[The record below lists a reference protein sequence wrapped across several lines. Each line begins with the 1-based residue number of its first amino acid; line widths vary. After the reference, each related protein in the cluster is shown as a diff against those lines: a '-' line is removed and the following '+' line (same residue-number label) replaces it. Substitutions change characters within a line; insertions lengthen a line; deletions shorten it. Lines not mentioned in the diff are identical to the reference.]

1 MRSHGKDIKGA
12 TLSRGSLRRSSEDLI
27 MTISIS
33 HLAERLGCLRR
44 RRAAI
49 HSLLMSLS
57 DGSFDSSE
65 GQAALSSDSDQM
77 EETLDEMAGVESEL
91 EVLEEQYRR
100 LQWEQH

>member
-1 MRSHGKDIKGA
+1 MVN
-12 TLSRGSLRRSSEDLI
+12 
-27 MTISIS
+27 SIS

-44 RRAAI
+44 RRAAL

-77 EETLDEMAGVESEL
+77 EETFEELAGVESEL
-91 EVLEEQYRR
+91 EVLEERYRQ
-100 LQWEQH
+100 LQWAQW